1 MTAVNTKAISTNKPL
16 ALIGLALALA
26 LGCLPWEHFV
36 VRGDSMAALLSR
48 EALFWAEG
56 AFVLLWLRL
65 VEKRPLASIGLRR
78 PTWATLGYGLLA
90 ALALIVVFIVHFGFL
105 VPHFH
110 LDGAHAD
117 AVRAGILARPLW
129 YRILLVLRAAVVE
142 EILYR
147 GYLIEKVRDLSG
159 STVLAVLVSVA
170 AFTYA
175 HLGGW
180 GVVQLIPVAAGGV
193 IFALLYVWK
202 RDLPSNML
210 AHFITDGIGFLLG

>member
-1 MTAVNTKAISTNKPL
+1 MGTKTLPANKLP
-16 ALIGLALALA
+16 ALIGLILALA
-26 LGCLPWEHFV
+26 LGCLPWEHYLIG
-36 VRGDSMAALLSR
+36 GDSMSALLGR
-48 EALFWAEG
+48 EALFWAQG

-78 PTWATLGYGLLA
+78 PTWGTLGYGLLA
-90 ALALIVVFIVHFGFL
+90 ALALILVFVVHFGFL

-110 LDGAHAD
+110 LDGAHAG
-117 AVRAGILARPLW
+117 AVRAGILSRPLW
-129 YRILLVLRAAVVE
+129 YRVLLVLRAAVVE

-159 STVLAVLVSVA
+159 STILAVLVSVA

-180 GVVQLIPVAAGGV
+180 GAVQLIPVAAGGV

-210 AHFITDGIGFLLG
+210 AHFITDGIGFLLGG